1 MKYIHFDGNSLFCSE
16 IKTSNPKGIMLSVTG
31 WFNEHRNNDML
42 WWKAYC
48 TPKLLYWAATT
59 HSIINT
65 TQPRMEFCEE
75 KLYPFQKILR
85 RSIKVHLDWNSRSC
99 SVLQQ
104 YTDRKLNAKQLWR
117 DMQSIFASPRQHYS
131 AFSAGPSKCMPY
143 SIGKYPYLLPGS
155 KTQSFVSILSNFN
168 RGSLVLPQKIF

>member
-42 WWKAYC
+42 WWKAY
-48 TPKLLYWAATT
+48 TEATLLSSNNTFN
-59 HSIINT
+59 HQHNT
-65 TQPRMEFCEE
+65 TKEGILWREIVSFS
-75 KLYPFQKILR
+75 KILR

-99 SVLQQ
+99 SVLQR